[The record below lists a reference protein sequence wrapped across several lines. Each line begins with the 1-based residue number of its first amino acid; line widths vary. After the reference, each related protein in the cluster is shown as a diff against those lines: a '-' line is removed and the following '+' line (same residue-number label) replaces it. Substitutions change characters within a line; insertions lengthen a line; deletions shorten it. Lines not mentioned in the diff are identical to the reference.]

1 MPAASGVAVGLDIG
15 GTKIAAMRVTAEGAI
30 LERAVAKTPAT
41 DQREFLATVTGQ
53 ARDLVDGQVGAI
65 GVGIT
70 GLIDHATGV
79 VRYGP
84 NLPYRDLPLRDHL
97 QQATG
102 LPCVV
107 DNDAT
112 VAAWGEFRVGAGR
125 GTTDMLMVTVGTGIG
140 GGIVAGGRL
149 FRGAHGFGAEIGHVV
164 VDPDGPLC
172 GCGNRGCWEQVAAG
186 RAIDRVGREAARAD
200 PGSLLAR
207 LAGGDPAA
215 VTGLMVVQ
223 AAQQGDAVSIAVL
236 SEVGR
241 RLGQGIAGIVNVL
254 DPQIVVVGGGAI
266 SAGDLLLGPVREV
279 VRTAILAPKFRPEV
293 PVVAAQMGNAAGGI
307 GAALLALD
315 EVLAPT

>member
-1 MPAASGVAVGLDIG
+1 VRAASGVAVGLDIG

-30 LERAVAKTPAT
+30 LDRTLVQTPA
-41 DQREFLATVTGQ
+41 QGPAEFLATVVDQT
-53 ARDLVDGQVGAI
+53 RDMMDQRVGAI
-65 GVGIT
+65 GVGVT
-70 GLIDHATGV
+70 GLIDHATGTL
-79 VRYGP
+79 RYGP
-84 NLPYRDLPLRDHL
+84 NLPFRDLPLRDHL
-97 QQATG
+97 QQAIG

-112 VAAWGEFRVGAGR
+112 VAAWGEFRFGAGR

-140 GGIVAGGRL
+140 GGIVSGGRL

-164 VDPDGPLC
+164 VDPSGPEC

-186 RAIDRVGREAARAD
+186 RAIDRLGREGAMAD
-200 PGSLLAR
+200 PGGLLAR

-215 VTGLMVVQ
+215 ATGPLVVE
-223 AAQQGDAVSIAVL
+223 AAQQGDAAATSVL
-236 SEVGR
+236 AEVGA
-241 RLGQGIAGIVNVL
+241 RLGQGIAGMVNVL

-266 SAGDLLLGPVREV
+266 SAGDLLLGPAREV
-279 VRTAILAPKFRPEV
+279 VRTAILAPQFRPEV
-293 PVVAAQMGNAAGGI
+293 PVVAAKMGNAAGGI